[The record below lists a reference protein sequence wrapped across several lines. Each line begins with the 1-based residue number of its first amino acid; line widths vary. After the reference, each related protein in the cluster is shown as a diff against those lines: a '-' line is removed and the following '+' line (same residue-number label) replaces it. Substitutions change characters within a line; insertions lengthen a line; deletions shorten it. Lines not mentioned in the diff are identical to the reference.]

1 MSKEVSHALSDVL
14 DGLEKSIDG
23 EEVSVQHIVQTLG
36 QSSFA
41 SLLLIFPLIAV
52 SPASA
57 IPGVTAAVAVIVFIL
72 AGQMIIGR
80 KSAWLPPFIR
90 RRCISKAALCKAIGW
105 LRKPVAFVERFLKAR
120 LTFLLEKPW
129 RYLPLG
135 MVLALSLFMPFMELI
150 PASGSIA
157 SAIISILAA
166 GLLTRDGGLVLFS
179 LLTML
184 GLPVLMWQAGVGG

>member
-1 MSKEVSHALSDVL
+1 MTERASHALSDVL

-23 EEVSVQHIVQTLG
+23 EEVSVQLIVQTLG

-57 IPGVTAAVAVIVFIL
+57 ITGVTASVAVIVFIL
-72 AGQMIIGR
+72 VGQMIIGR
-80 KSAWLPPFIR
+80 ESVWLPSFIR
-90 RRCISKAALCKAIGW
+90 RRCISKAAMCKAIAW
-105 LRKPVAFVERFLKAR
+105 LGKPVAFVERFLKAR

-135 MVLALSLFMPFMELI
+135 MILALSLFMPFMELV

-157 SAIISILAA
+157 AAIISAFAA
-166 GLLTRDGGLVLFS
+166 GLLTRDGVLVLFS

-184 GLPVLMWQAGVGG
+184 VLSVVVWQVGFGG